1 MERQALIKVR
11 FVAGDR
17 DLGQD
22 AERAAVVT
30 AYGEGLPDDG
40 TEKINHLRMRMERE
54 LAGESDSRFNL
65 KKGKGG
71 MVDIEFITQML
82 QLTYGHL
89 HPTLRQ
95 RGTLQI
101 LRELRDRELI
111 DHEDYGLLSDGY
123 RFLRQI
129 DHRLRLKH
137 DQTID
142 LLEREA
148 GKLQGIAL
156 AMGYRS
162 DTKNS
167 EGEFLLEEY
176 ENRRD
181 QIRSCY
187 DRFFKTTSGETD

>member
-1 MERQALIKVR
+1 M
-11 FVAGDR
+11 
-17 DLGQD
+17 
-22 AERAAVVT
+22 
-30 AYGEGLPDDG
+30 
-40 TEKINHLRMRMERE
+40 
-54 LAGESDSRFNL
+54 
-65 KKGKGG
+65 
-71 MVDIEFITQML
+71 DIEFITQML
-82 QLTYGHL
+82 QLSYGHL

-95 RGTLQI
+95 RGTLPT

-111 DHEDYGLLSDGY
+111 DQEDNGLLSDGY
-123 RFLRQI
+123 RFLRQF

-167 EGEFLLEEY
+167 AGEFLLEDY
-176 ENRRD
+176 ENRRE

-187 DRFFKTTSGETD
+187 DRFFKTTSSESD

>member
-1 MERQALIKVR
+1 
-11 FVAGDR
+11 
-17 DLGQD
+17 
-22 AERAAVVT
+22 
-30 AYGEGLPDDG
+30 GEGLPEG
-40 TEKINHLRMRMERE
+40 GIEKIHHLRMRMERE

-89 HPTLRQ
+89 HPTLHQ
-95 RGTLQI
+95 RGTLQA

-111 DHEDYGLLSDGY
+111 DQGDYALLSDGY
-123 RFLRQI
+123 RFLHQI

-137 DQTID
+137 DQSID

-148 GKLQGIAL
+148 GKLQGIAQ
-156 AMGYRS
+156 AMDYRS

-167 EGEFLLEEY
+167 EGDLLLEDY
-176 ENRRD
+176 EARREE
-181 QIRSCY
+181 IRSCY
-187 DRFFKTTSGETD
+187 ERFFKTTGGESDSE